1 LLLGF
6 IPLVHARAVRLT
18 DRKYREVIPASI
30 NEMRAEKDHLC
41 AEFAMSTK
49 RPEIALEAAKAKATN
64 QLYRGRQKIPR
75 KSSSHE
81 ELSSSQAA
89 LLLAKI
95 ELSSSAAAEPIEKV
109 EEPGDPKCDS
119 LVAHPM
125 PHFMPLKKAGP
136 FARFAPALSSPKTA
150 GVAQGH
156 LARTCHGRWPFY
168 SRRCFFCELPI
179 FRSCS
184 G

>member
-1 LLLGF
+1 MHVPCVSL
-6 IPLVHARAVRLT
+6 I
-18 DRKYREVIPASI
+18 ASI
-30 NEMRAEKDHLC
+30 ERSYQLRSTRCEPKRITYAQNLPCRPNASKLHSKQRRLKPRTSCTEVGKKFRGNHHL
-41 AEFAMSTK
+41 T
-49 RPEIALEAAKAKATN
+49 R
-64 QLYRGRQKIPR
+64 
-75 KSSSHE
+75 